1 MLVRGVAKLNE
12 MQSDLYRSRDEMLRI
27 LDMTAVEEIKPLF
40 SDLSIC
46 NFIVIPR
53 EERMYFSDGM
63 RRILGS
69 LASQD
74 VLLTSFLQFIP
85 ETEREEI
92 GAKYQNAFKDLV
104 FSNVDHISISHS
116 IRKSQFEILEVEAY
130 MQLIHVD
137 KENYIFGV
145 LVDRSRTL
153 RDRMAC
159 QLFSKGINDYLFTY
173 DVISDALY
181 VNDRIMEDF
190 DLPTWKIKNA
200 SNEIYRFVHQDDV
213 ERLRDEIKQF
223 IHHESVEFDGTY
235 RFLSA
240 NRGQIHLHAN
250 GLSDADKDGVPGAD
264 PQYISG
270 SFSDITGFVEDESI
284 RTNLIEGTSAI
295 TFYADYRIGKIVFSE
310 NIHEILPGIP
320 TEQDG
325 ELIELIASKIVPED
339 RKRFRDIMHQV
350 VDGQEE
356 KFSVEFRVP
365 VEGDRNIWIA
375 CRGKSFFDNTRHSLM
390 IVGTVFDLTRMNE
403 VREGVERN
411 ASCHELTGFPTRERL
426 ISDAELIFRNKDL
439 LSAAVVLIDING
451 FHSYNDR
458 YGRSAGNEI
467 LIAVGNMLQKH
478 LPDGASIYHIG
489 VDIFCILWPH
499 ASRIKVAEYM
509 SYLQEESIQPLEM
522 GRGSFFV
529 TYGLSAAIYPSCGS
543 VVDELLVNAEIALHK
558 VKQDKKLK
566 YAIYSPVDKRELK
579 ERLDFELQISQSIRN
594 NMDSFQLYYQP
605 LINAKTETL
614 GGAEALLRWVA
625 PNGELVNPERVV
637 NALESTD
644 QMEIIGSWILDK
656 AIGQCAQWL
665 ANGADPNFY
674 VHINVT
680 ADDLVRRDFANDV
693 LNVLAR
699 YNLSPKNILLEI
711 TETSLMRNIAMCR
724 QNLIRLRNE
733 NVRIAL
739 DDFGTGYSSFN
750 YLRELPVD
758 EIKIDK
764 AFVDDMDTVAFN
776 RSFISAITMLAHSI
790 KKQVCVEGVEN
801 ENQAKVIRDMG
812 ADVLQGY
819 YYSKPLTVFNFENKY
834 FK

>member
-1 MLVRGVAKLNE
+1 LNE

-27 LDMTAVEEIKPLF
+27 LDMTSLDEVKPVF
-40 SDLSIC
+40 SDLAIC
-46 NFIVIPR
+46 SFIVIPR
-53 EERMYFSDGM
+53 EERMYFTDGM
-63 RRILGS
+63 RKILGAM
-69 LASQD
+69 ASQD
-74 VLLTSFLQFIP
+74 VLLLSYLQFVP
-85 ETEREEI
+85 DSERDEV
-92 GAKYQNAFKDLV
+92 GMKYQNAFKDII
-104 FSNVDHISISHS
+104 FANVNTVTIAHS
-116 IRKSQFEILEVEAY
+116 LKKSQFETIEVEAY
-130 MQLIHVD
+130 MQLINVD
-137 KENYIFGV
+137 RENYILGV
-145 LVDRSRTL
+145 LIDRSRTMM
-153 RDRMAC
+153 DRISC
-159 QLFSKGINDYLFTY
+159 QLFSKGINDYLFSY
-173 DVISDALY
+173 DAVSDILY
-181 VNDRIMEDF
+181 VNDKFVEDF
-190 DLPTWKIKNA
+190 DLSSRKIRNA
-200 SNEIYRFVHQDDV
+200 SNEIYRYVHQDDV
-213 ERLRDEIKQF
+213 ERLREAFRQF
-223 IHHESVEFDGTY
+223 LHHDAFAFEGDY

-240 NRGQIHLHAN
+240 NRGELHLRAN

-264 PQYISG
+264 PRYVSG
-270 SFSDITGFVEDESI
+270 SFSDITGFIEDESI

-310 NIHEILPGIP
+310 NIHEILPGIS

-325 ELIELIASKIVPED
+325 DLIEIIASRIVPED
-339 RKRFRDIMHQV
+339 RKRFRDIMHQI

-356 KFSVEFRVP
+356 KFSVEFRIIG
-365 VEGDRNIWIA
+365 ENDRNIWIA
-375 CRGKSFFDNTRHSLM
+375 CRGKSFFDHSRHSLM
-390 IVGTVFDLTRMNE
+390 LVGTVFDLTRMNE

-411 ASCHELTGFPTRERL
+411 ASCHELTGLPTRERL
-426 ISDAELIFRNKDL
+426 LSDAEIVFRNKDL

-478 LPDGASIYHIG
+478 LPDGSSIYHIG

-509 SYLQEESIQPLEM
+509 NYLQEESIQPLEM

-543 VVDELLVNAEIALHK
+543 VIDELLVNAEIALHK

-594 NMDSFQLYYQP
+594 NMESFQLHYQP
-605 LINAKTETL
+605 LINAKTERIE
-614 GGAEALLRWVA
+614 GAEALLRWVA
-625 PNGELVNPERVV
+625 PSGELVNPERVV

-665 ANGADPNFY
+665 ANGADPDFY

-699 YNLSPKNILLEI
+699 YNLPAKNILLEI

-801 ENQAKVIRDMG
+801 KTQADVIRDMG

-819 YYSKPLTVFNFENKY
+819 YYGKPLTVFNFENKF
-834 FK
+834 FKN